1 MESVAD
7 LFEKGG
13 IAMWPL
19 LFLSILSVGTIV
31 ERLWFWMRVLTK
43 EKQIV
48 NRVLETAR
56 HDWTVA
62 KQLAKQARN
71 QPIGRFLY
79 SPLRLERPSP
89 EAFELAL
96 ESSADEE
103 LANMRRGDK
112 ILEAVIALSPL
123 LGLFGTVLG
132 LIRSL
137 GSISISD
144 LGTAATTGVTLG
156 IGESLISTAFGLIVA
171 IVSVAFYRLFQ
182 VFLFNQVKIFRKSG
196 SDLELLY
203 RQFWGL
209 DRPVEATGPATLPA
223 EIPEAPKPS
232 RKPILKKNGPKPP
245 VTPIDPPAT
254 MPPDVVTEPLGEPPV
269 QPTEQSTAQPVTQF
283 QTNTQL
289 QPSNTPVTESIVE
302 SQPEVTSTPDIAT
315 PTTPEVGAI
324 ESTDNSHGDGEIPSV
339 VPPTGETKTAMPEE
353 AGTDDASETS
363 PTPNPDRESDD
374 KT

>member
-79 SPLRLERPSP
+79 SPLRLDRPSP

-156 IGESLISTAFGLIVA
+156 IGESLISTAFGLSVA

-196 SDLELLY
+196 GDLELLY

-209 DRPVEATGPATLPA
+209 DRAVEATLPPK
-223 EIPEAPKPS
+223 IPDAPKPS

-245 VTPIDPPAT
+245 VTPNNPLAT
-254 MPPDVVTEPLGEPPV
+254 MSPDVATEPLGELP
-269 QPTEQSTAQPVTQF
+269 AQPVTQV
-283 QTNTQL
+283 QTDTQL
-289 QPSNTPVTESIVE
+289 QPSNASTTESVGE
-302 SQPEVTSTPDIAT
+302 SEVTSAPEIAT
-315 PTTPEVGAI
+315 PITPEVGAI
-324 ESTDNSHGDGEIPSV
+324 ESTDNSPTPSA
-339 VPPTGETKTAMPEE
+339 VPPTGETSTAMPEE

-363 PTPNPDRESDD
+363 PSPNPERESDD